1 MTAIDDHRVTD
12 NEVYLRGRLAAE
24 PTVRALPSGDELL
37 AFRLTVARADADR
50 SESKA
55 RVDSIDCA
63 TLQPRVR
70 RCLERAVPGDE
81 LEVSG
86 SLHRRF
92 WRTAA
97 GLGSRYEVQV
107 SSARMAKRRRSGA

>member
-1 MTAIDDHRVTD
+1 
-12 NEVYLRGRLAAE
+12 
-24 PTVRALPSGDELL
+24 
-37 AFRLTVARADADR
+37 
-50 SESKA
+50 
-55 RVDSIDCA
+55 
-63 TLQPRVR
+63 VR